1 MYRVSPFTYLI
12 SAFLSVGLANNTV
25 ICSALETISIQ
36 PPSGQTCQQ
45 YLGPYVQV
53 AGGSLANPIATQNCE
68 YCMIADTN
76 VYLASVNSFFEQRWR
91 NLGFLWAYIVFNSF
105 GAMALY
111 WLARVPKKDLWAG
124 LVKRFGRG
132 PAVVDALH

>member
-25 ICSALETISIQ
+25 SCSALEMISIQ
-36 PPSGQTCQQ
+36 PPTGQTCQQ
-45 YLGPYVQV
+45 YLGPFLQV
-53 AGGSLANPIATQNCE
+53 AGGSLINPNATQSCE

-76 VYLASVNSFFEQRWR
+76 VYLASIDSLFEQRWR
-91 NLGFLWAYIVFNSF
+91 NLGFLWVYIVFNVF

-111 WLARVPKKDLWAG
+111 WLARVPKKDLWSG
-124 LVKRFGRG
+124 FMRRYGRG
-132 PAVVDALH
+132 PEVVQALH

>member
-12 SAFLSVGLANNTV
+12 SALLSVGLANNAVT
-25 ICSALETISIQ
+25 CSALETISIQ

-45 YLGPYVQV
+45 YLGPYMQV
-53 AGGSLANPIATQNCE
+53 AGGGLANPNSTQSCE

-76 VYLASVNSFFEQRWR
+76 VYLASVNSFFDQRWR
-91 NLGFLWAYIVFNSF
+91 NLGFLWVYIVFNIF

-124 LVKRFGRG
+124 LVRRFRPG
-132 PAVVDALH
+132 VVDALH